1 MALSEQELVLQVA
14 FISMLVAFIQVDIT
28 TNADNLQA
36 VENVAALLK
45 AILDFLGE
53 TLYLKSFSML
63 WKCCTHAL
71 LDMETEYFPTLPTET
86 PKHLAVPN
94 HPRPL
99 TWLNMSDWNQH
110 VHRIQPGFV
119 SLITIKKWLEANY
132 SAETHSEIFQYLD
145 DAVLLLKSVADICGH
160 ELRFQEEFLA

>member
-86 PKHLAVPN
+86 PKQGYLT
-94 HPRPL
+94 HPC
-99 TWLNMSDWNQH
+99 SD
-110 VHRIQPGFV
+110 GF
-119 SLITIKKWLEANY
+119 
-132 SAETHSEIFQYLD
+132 
-145 DAVLLLKSVADICGH
+145 
-160 ELRFQEEFLA
+160 R

>member
-1 MALSEQELVLQVA
+1 MTLSEQEMVTQIA

-28 TNADNLQA
+28 TSADNLHA
-36 VENVAALLK
+36 VESLAALLK

-53 TLYLKSFSML
+53 TLSLKSLTML

-71 LDMETEYFPTLPTET
+71 LDMETEYFPDLPTET
-86 PKHLAVPN
+86 PKHLATPN

-132 SAETHSEIFQYLD
+132 SADVQADIFHYMD
-145 DAVLLLKSVADICGH
+145 DAVLLLKAVADICGH
-160 ELRFQEEFLA
+160 ELRFQDEFLA